1 MDHAGF
7 GHRIAYVSLFPCST
21 LDMSYCFFNLDIAL
35 YLNKQK
41 PVHAFFPPSL
51 SLDGSLRAYLP
62 KNVPLECF
70 LKVIQCTNMD
80 LIIWCKFPWYMVIL
94 IWPVCIVV
102 ISRFS
107 EYIYSHSIAVSVN
120 LVPAEKFFL
129 NMTWKPQVV

>member
-21 LDMSYCFFNLDIAL
+21 LDISYCFFNPDIAL

-41 PVHAFFPPSL
+41 PVHAFFPLHFLWMGVSGHTYPKMCHL
-51 SLDGSLRAYLP
+51 SG
-62 KNVPLECF
+62 F

-80 LIIWCKFPWYMVIL
+80 LIIWCKFPWYVVIL

-120 LVPAEKFFL
+120 LVSAEKFFL